1 MYLSAAN
8 TIKLA
13 TNSNGRLTIDSSG
26 NMGLAI
32 TPDTQGTTVDS
43 LQIGSVTNL
52 YNESSDDYTILG
64 NNIYF
69 DGTNN
74 KYIKT
79 QESSRLMQNAGQ
91 FWFQQAGSGSAD
103 ANITYTTPLFIK
115 TGGNLGIGTTNPS
128 FKLQIQG
135 TDNAGSGLYLYN
147 STGAEGIKIV
157 PESNGN
163 CRIYSSTAD
172 ALALGTD
179 STDRIT
185 MAADGSNIIFSG
197 TDFGFGTTP
206 GGTPAAKNVFIA
218 IGDSDTGIVQDG
230 DGQLELW
237 ANATEVANINAID
250 GYTSTKRVYTTGT
263 GRFGSTRINS
273 VAENADSAFD
283 DLVIGDYSGNRGISI
298 LSGATAQG
306 AVGFAKSGT
315 TADGY
320 LAYVHH
326 GTATSSAMT
335 LKSQGHIKFNA
346 GSSTKFYIEHDGKVG
361 IGTTSPGQ
369 KLGVAGNIRFESADP
384 TLEFNNGGGMV
395 YARVANT
402 LQFAT
407 GGGPSSP
414 QEKMRID
421 SSGRLLIADAGTA
434 TNTPMET
441 FGSAI
446 LQIATSGGAS
456 IVLGRNDSSVA
467 VDNGIGNIYFDGNA
481 ASGGAWNDVARISC
495 AADGTHADG
504 DYPSRLTFHTTA
516 DSAATVSERLRID
529 SNGYVG
535 IKLTNPHLYYAKDLV
550 VQAISQ
556 GGITVK
562 SSSTTDTNYLMFADG
577 TSGNERYRGYI
588 GYAHNTGSDNGEH
601 LQFAASGGTGLMR
614 FYADGIALG
623 GETAAANRLND
634 YETGTWTPTFSGY
647 GGDAGSFTYAG
658 STNGKYTKIGNQV
671 TIWWYCAITNMA
683 TLPGGTYLTI
693 NSLPFTAAG
702 GAPVGEGASA
712 VINWWNPQ
720 GTGLPSGDN
729 IVGFVQNNTTRI
741 VFGQQSASNIGGF
754 SPTAFFGST
763 TGANSSYMYGMTTYI
778 G

>member
-1 MYLSAAN
+1 MSQTKAQLISDLVQALNFTGTSSAPANGMYLSAAN

-26 NMGLAI
+26 NAVFTGTCTATGLTVNGDVQFSGAANNVVWDTSDNALEFQDGAKLKIGSDDDIVIHHTGGYSYIEGVLRIGKNNNVRITDANDDTRLQVTNTGAIVTGTCTATTFIGALTGTASGNAVLTGSTNNQIVTVTGANAI
-32 TPDTQGTTVDS
+32 TGEADLT
-43 LQIGSVTNL
+43 
-52 YNESSDDYTILG
+52 
-64 NNIYF
+64 F
-69 DGTNN
+69 DGNSLHHIVGANTHG
-74 KYIKT
+74 IKST
-79 QESSRLMQNAGQ
+79 AAG
-91 FWFQQAGSGSAD
+91 D
-103 ANITYTTPLFIK
+103 HYTTLEFNSNRSSAGEALSIIDFK
-115 TGGNLGIGTTNPS
+115 WDGDKVADIIAVAGTDTTN
-128 FKLQIQG
+128 K
-135 TDNAGSGLYLYN
+135 D
-147 STGAEGIKIV
+147 
-157 PESNGN
+157 
-163 CRIYSSTAD
+163 
-172 ALALGTD
+172 
-179 STDRIT
+179 
-185 MAADGSNIIFSG
+185 DGHLTFR
-197 TDFGFGTTP
+197 
-206 GGTPAAKNVFIA
+206 
-218 IGDSDTGIVQDG
+218 
-230 DGQLELW
+230 
-237 ANATEVANINAID
+237 
-250 GYTSTKRVYTTGT
+250 TS
-263 GRFGSTRINS
+263 
-273 VAENADSAFD
+273 
-283 DLVIGDYSGNRGISI
+283 
-298 LSGATAQG
+298 TAQG
-306 AVGFAKSGT
+306 NISERLRIKS
-315 TADGY
+315 DGN
-320 LAYVHH
+320 
-326 GTATSSAMT
+326 
-335 LKSQGHIKFNA
+335 I
-346 GSSTKFYIEHDGKVG
+346 G

-467 VDNGIGNIYFDGNA
+467 VDQGIGNIYFDCNV
-481 ASGGAWNDVARISC
+481 ASGGVWNDVARISC

-601 LQFAASGGTGLMR
+601 MQFAASGGTGLMR
-614 FYADGIALG
+614 FYADGLALG
-623 GETAAANRLND
+623 GETATANRLND
-634 YETGTWTPTFSGY
+634 YEEGTWTPNPLFGST
-647 GGDAGSFTYAG
+647 DAGETVNA
-658 STNGKYTKIGNQV
+658 NGGLYGRYTKIGNLV
-671 TIWWYCAITNMA
+671 YCHFSVNFSNRSGSASGQFKLDGLPFAISANNWNED
-683 TLPGGTYLTI
+683 GGTVHYYSGITSP
-693 NSLPFTAAG
+693 NSHPTLVCQSTNKVTFIQSN
-702 GAPVGEGASA
+702 SA
-712 VINWWNPQ
+712 MESSNPSTWNDSWDTNEI
-720 GTGLPSGDN
+720 GTGL
-729 IVGFVQNNTTRI
+729 IRI
-741 VFGQQSASNIGGF
+741 RGSLTYH
-754 SPTAFFGST
+754 TA
-763 TGANSSYMYGMTTYI
+763 A
-778 G
+778 